1 MLESIRIKNF
11 RCFED
16 FNADG
21 FERINLIGGL
31 NNSGK
36 SCLLEGILACFM
48 QNHLYNMSDALRQQ
62 TDAESIYNTRNTNDK
77 IEFIVNIEKHELKKT
92 FTLMQK
98 NERFENSSFELNINY
113 VSPFASVPFQNT
125 LYSLDNIQINK
136 LDLALVEILKVI
148 DSRISNLRSYRSKG
162 DVLYVQ
168 TEDNI
173 DLPLNVFGDATK
185 NLIKY
190 FAPIFEKKANKNNK
204 LSILLID
211 EIDTGLHYSSHKQI
225 WEKIFEM
232 CISENVQ
239 LFTTTHS
246 REMIETFAEVASKKG
261 NAAYFEMAREF
272 ETDKVFIT
280 KHDIELLEYELERPN
295 STFRGE

>member
-16 FNADG
+16 FNAEG

-48 QNHLYNMSDALRQQ
+48 QNHLDNMSQALRNQVG
-62 TDAESIYNTRNTNDK
+62 DVSIFNSRNTNNK
-77 IEFIVNIEKHELKKT
+77 IEFVVNVEKEELKKS
-92 FTLMQK
+92 FTAFQK
-98 NERFENSSFELNINY
+98 NMRFDKFSFELNVNY
-113 VSPFASVPFQNT
+113 VSPYASFPVLDT
-125 LYSLDNIQINK
+125 LYSFDNIQINK
-136 LDLALVEILKVI
+136 LDNSLVDILKVI